1 MVAKKMHKIDLAD
14 TNINLSDLVEKAISG
29 QEIVITKDNQ
39 PVVKLVS
46 ILPPP
51 PEKHG
56 SRQAGSAKELTTIS
70 EENNKPRSSLFGSAK
85 NQIKINDDSFWES
98 EELVVS
104 SKLDKLEGKAEE
116 LDKVFDE
123 FKSLLQNLRD

>member
-1 MVAKKMHKIDLAD
+1 MHKIDLAD
-14 TNINLSDLVEKAISG
+14 TNINLADLVEKAMGG

-46 ILPPP
+46 ISPPP

-56 SRQAGSAKELTTIS
+56 SRQAGSAKELMT
-70 EENNKPRSSLFGSAK
+70 EENKKPRSSLFGSAK
-85 NQIKINDDSFWES
+85 NQITTSDDSLWES

-104 SKLDKLEGKAEE
+104 SKLEKLEGKAEE

-123 FKSLLQNLRD
+123 FKKLLADLRYPI

>member
-1 MVAKKMHKIDLAD
+1 MHKIDLAD
-14 TNINLSDLVEKAISG
+14 TNINLSDLVEKAMSG

-46 ILPPP
+46 ISPPPP
-51 PEKHG
+51 PEKH
-56 SRQAGSAKELTTIS
+56 SSHQAGSA
-70 EENNKPRSSLFGSAK
+70 EEHKNPRYSLFGSAK
-85 NQIKINDDSFWES
+85 NQITTSDDSVWES

-116 LDKVFDE
+116 LDTVFDD
-123 FKSLLQNLRD
+123 FKKLLQNLRD

>member
-1 MVAKKMHKIDLAD
+1 MIDLAD
-14 TNINLSDLVEKAISG
+14 TNINLSDLVEKAMGG
-29 QEIVITKDNQ
+29 QEIMITKDNQ

-51 PEKHG
+51 PPEKHG
-56 SRQAGSAKELTTIS
+56 SLQAGSAKEFMTIS
-70 EENNKPRSSLFGSAK
+70 EENNRPRSSLFGSAK
-85 NQIKINDDSFWES
+85 NYMTINDDSFWES

>member
-1 MVAKKMHKIDLAD
+1 MVAKTMHKIDLAD
-14 TNINLSDLVEKAISG
+14 TNINLADLVEKAMGG

-51 PEKHG
+51 PPPEKHG
-56 SRQAGSAKELTTIS
+56 SRQAGSAKDLIT
-70 EENNKPRSSLFGSAK
+70 
-85 NQIKINDDSFWES
+85 INDDSLWES

-104 SKLDKLEGKAEE
+104 SKIDKLEGKAEE

-123 FKSLLQNLRD
+123 FKKLLANLRD

>member
-1 MVAKKMHKIDLAD
+1 MHKIDLAD
-14 TNINLSDLVEKAISG
+14 TNINLSDLVEKAMGG
-29 QEIVITKDNQ
+29 QEIVITKDKQ

-51 PEKHG
+51 PPLEKHN
-56 SRQAGSAKELTTIS
+56 SPQPGSAKELMTIS
-70 EENNKPRSSLFGSAK
+70 EENKKPRSSLFGSAK
-85 NQIKINDDSFWES
+85 ERITINDDSLWES

-104 SKLDKLEGKAEE
+104 SKIDKLEGKAEE

-123 FKSLLQNLRD
+123 FRKLLQDLRN